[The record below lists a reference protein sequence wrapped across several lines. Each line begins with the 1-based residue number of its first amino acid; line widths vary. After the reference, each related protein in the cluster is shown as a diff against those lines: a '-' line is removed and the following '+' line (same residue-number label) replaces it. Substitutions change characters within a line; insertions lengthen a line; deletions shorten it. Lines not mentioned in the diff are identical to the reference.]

1 MIFSCE
7 EKMKLEEIHFP
18 YNSNKTGEP
27 YLTVSDNELFIS
39 WIEEKIDSN
48 FLYMS
53 KLVDNK
59 WNDKELIVKGKD
71 WFVNWADF
79 PSISINKINGLKIAH
94 YLKKSSIKTFSYDV
108 NFLVNTSDS
117 WQLEQKMHSDK
128 TLSEHGFVSI
138 QPFNDGFISSWL
150 DGRNT
155 SHNNKDL
162 GHASGPMS
170 LRSAIINSQGK
181 VIKEIEIDD
190 MVCDCCQTSIAVS
203 NDIPIIVYRDRSQN
217 EIRDISVSRFINSSW
232 SKPYSLNDDKWKING
247 CPVNGPSIKSN
258 GRHVVVAWFSAANG
272 KPEVNVKFSNNQGKS
287 FGKKILINTSEVLP
301 LGRVDIDFIDNK
313 QAVISWM
320 STNNGIGSINLRKI
334 GIDGVTGDIISL
346 SNISDSRATGFP
358 QIEKLDNHLIL
369 SFTDE
374 NDGLKKIKTFKVP
387 ISSL

>member
-1 MIFSCE
+1 
-7 EKMKLEEIHFP
+7 MKLEEIHFP
-18 YNSNKTGEP
+18 YNSNKTGES
-27 YLTVSDNELFIS
+27 YLMVSDNELFIS
-39 WIEEKIDSN
+39 WIEERIDSN

-53 KLVDNK
+53 KFVDNK

-79 PSISINKINGLKIAH
+79 PSISVNKINGLKIAH
-94 YLKKSSIKTFSYDV
+94 YLKKSSIETFSYDV
-108 NFLVNTSDS
+108 NFLVNPLDS
-117 WQLEQKMHSDK
+117 WKDEQKMHNDT

-138 QPFNDGFISSWL
+138 HPYNDGFISSWL

-155 SHNNKDL
+155 SANNNHS

-181 VIKEIEIDD
+181 IIKEIEIDD

-203 NDIPIIVYRDRSQN
+203 NDIPIVVYRDRSEN

-258 GRHVVVAWFSAANG
+258 GKNVVIAWFSAADG
-272 KPEVNVKFSNNQGKS
+272 KPEVNVKFSNNQGET
-287 FGKKILINTSEVLP
+287 FGKKILINTTEVLP
-301 LGRVDIDFIDNK
+301 LGRVDIDFINNY

-320 STNNGIGSINLRKI
+320 STNSGVGSINLRKI
-334 GIDGVTGDIISL
+334 GIDGSTGDIVSL

>member
-1 MIFSCE
+1 
-7 EKMKLEEIHFP
+7 MKLEEIHFP
-18 YNSNKTGEP
+18 YNSNKTGES
-27 YLTVSDNELFIS
+27 YLMVSDNELFIS

-53 KLVDNK
+53 KLVNNQWD
-59 WNDKELIVKGKD
+59 DKELIVKGTD

-79 PSISINKINGLKIAH
+79 PSISINKINCLKIAH
-94 YLKKSSIKTFSYDV
+94 YLKKSSVETFSYDV
-108 NFLVNTSDS
+108 NFLINPLNS
-117 WQLEQKMHSDK
+117 WKSEQKMHGDG

-138 QPFNDGFISSWL
+138 QPYNEGFISSWL

-155 SHNNKDL
+155 SANNKHS

-170 LRSAIINSQGK
+170 LRSAIINSKGK

-203 NDIPIIVYRDRSQN
+203 NDIPIVVYRDRSKS